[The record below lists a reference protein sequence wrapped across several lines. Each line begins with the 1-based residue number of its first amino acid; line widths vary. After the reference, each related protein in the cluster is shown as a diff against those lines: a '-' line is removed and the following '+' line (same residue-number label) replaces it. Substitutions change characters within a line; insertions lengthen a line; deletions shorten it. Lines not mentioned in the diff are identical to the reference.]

1 MLKQKAVSRTL
12 ENFRPNENV
21 TRGQAASII
30 VKVLGLDI
38 TNVKDPKFTDVP
50 KSNQFYP
57 YIAALQNEGIIGGKG
72 DGRYGINEPLT
83 RGQMAAIL
91 VDGFDIPLIGI
102 HAVGHDGFID
112 TVNYA
117 GGPYENSV
125 TDGDF
130 HGSFNGQ
137 FAQAIE
143 TMKYY
148 GYISGYT
155 TTKYGRSYTEFKRN
169 NPIKRSQLAL
179 MIYNIQKGTDYEY
192 LYFEDFGIVNNTTS
206 NYTKYKTDEVNSQRP
221 FSSYIC

>member
-1 MLKQKAVSRTL
+1 M
-12 ENFRPNENV
+12 
-21 TRGQAASII
+21 
-30 VKVLGLDI
+30 
-38 TNVKDPKFTDVP
+38 KDPKFTDVP

-112 TVNYA
+112 TVHYV
-117 GGPYENSV
+117 GGPCENSV

-130 HGSFNGQ
+130 HGSFYGQ
-137 FAQAIE
+137 FAQEIE

-155 TTKYGRSYTEFKRN
+155 TTK
-169 NPIKRSQLAL
+169 
-179 MIYNIQKGTDYEY
+179 
-192 LYFEDFGIVNNTTS
+192 
-206 NYTKYKTDEVNSQRP
+206 
-221 FSSYIC
+221 